1 MKNQK
6 RMLTIM
12 IAAATLLALVITYA
26 MAESLTRQAT
36 TPSGQTEPSLSRVTF
51 AVTNMSCGG
60 CEYTIKESLKPFD
73 GINAVQVDLVEDKVN
88 VLFDPKKITDVNR
101 LAEAITDSGYPATV
115 LQVVAADRLSPQRR
129 ANYGGCGGGCGS
141 YRR

>member
-26 MAESLTRQAT
+26 MAKSLTRQAT

-51 AVTNMSCGG
+51 AVTNMSCGA
-60 CEYTIKESLKPFD
+60 EVILSHH
-73 GINAVQVDLVEDKVN
+73 QV
-88 VLFDPKKITDVNR
+88 
-101 LAEAITDSGYPATV
+101 
-115 LQVVAADRLSPQRR
+115 
-129 ANYGGCGGGCGS
+129 
-141 YRR
+141 